1 MAETPKIYSF
11 ARFIGAAGVNREES
25 LAARR
30 TGIVLEVPMLIASL
44 WILLNWISEGS
55 SSSYNIYDIY
65 LWGFFIVETVVLSFL
80 VNDTRLYLRSNWLNL
95 IIVVTG
101 IPMLLGWP
109 THLGAL
115 RLLRVIIVFAL
126 LMHISGRVKKMLSR
140 NELAATGLASLI
152 VIVMAGIL
160 MSALEPNI
168 NGPLEGIWWAWV
180 TITTVGYGDVVP
192 ETHTGRAFASIII
205 FLGLGLFAALTASFT
220 SFFISQREEK
230 NISSEEGVHKR
241 LTGIEQQLAQ
251 LKEKVDC
258 LITHKEQGKSDK
270 EKP

>member
-1 MAETPKIYSF
+1 MAEIPKIYSF
-11 ARFIGAAGVNREES
+11 ARFIGAAGVDRKES

-30 TGIVLEVPMLIASL
+30 TGIVLEIPMLIASL
-44 WILLNWISEGS
+44 WILLNWISGHTTA
-55 SSSYNIYDIY
+55 SYNVYDIY
-65 LWGFFIVETVVLSFL
+65 LWSFFIVETVVLALL
-80 VNDTRLYLRSNWLNL
+80 VNNTQRYLRGNWLNL
-95 IIVVTG
+95 IIIVTG

-115 RLLRVIIVFAL
+115 RLLRLIIVFAL
-126 LMHISGRVKKMLSR
+126 LMHIGGRVKKMLSR
-140 NELAATGLASLI
+140 NELAATGFASLI

-220 SFFISQREEK
+220 SYFINQKEEQI
-230 NISSEEGVHKR
+230 ISSEEGVHKR
-241 LTGIEQQLAQ
+241 LSAIERHLSK
-251 LKEKVDC
+251 LEEKIDC
-258 LITHKEQGKSDK
+258 LNTQNEQGKSDK
-270 EKP
+270 E

>member
-1 MAETPKIYSF
+1 MAKPPTIYHF
-11 ARFIGAAGVNREES
+11 ARLIGVAGVDREES
-25 LAARR
+25 LTARR
-30 TGIVLEVPMLIASL
+30 TAIILEIPMLIASL
-44 WILLNWISEGS
+44 WILLNWISEIS
-55 SSSYNIYDIY
+55 LASHNIYDVY
-65 LWGFFIVETVVLSFL
+65 LWGFFIVETAVLSFL
-80 VNDTRLYLRSNWLNL
+80 VNDTGLYLRRNWLNL
-95 IIVVTG
+95 IIIITG

-115 RLLRVIIVFAL
+115 RLLRIIIVFAL
-126 LMHISGRVKKMLSR
+126 LMHIGGRVKKMLSR

-192 ETHTGRAFASIII
+192 ETHIGRAFASIII

-230 NISSEEGVHKR
+230 IISSEEGVHKR
-241 LTGIEQQLAQ
+241 LTLIEQQLAQ
-251 LKEKVDC
+251 LEEKIDC
-258 LITHKEQGKSDK
+258 LVTHDEQGKPSR
-270 EKP
+270 E

>member
-1 MAETPKIYSF
+1 MAETPKIYNF
-11 ARFIGAAGVNREES
+11 ARFIGAAGVAREEN
-25 LAARR
+25 AKARR
-30 TGIVLEVPMLIASL
+30 TGIILEVPMLIASL
-44 WILLNWISEGS
+44 WILLNWISES
-55 SSSYNIYDIY
+55 SSTSYNIYDIY
-65 LWGFFIVETVVLSFL
+65 LWAFFIVETLVLSFL
-80 VNDTRLYLRSNWLNL
+80 VNDTRLYLRGNWLNL
-95 IIVVTG
+95 IIIITG

-126 LMHISGRVKKMLSR
+126 LMHIGGRVKKMLSR
-140 NELAATGLASLI
+140 NELAATGLASFI

-192 ETHTGRAFASIII
+192 KTHAGRAFASIII

-230 NISSEEGVHKR
+230 IISSEEDVHKR
-241 LTGIEQQLAQ
+241 LTVIERQLAR
-251 LKEKVDC
+251 LEEKIDC
-258 LITHKEQGKSDK
+258 LVSADKQGGANKE
-270 EKP
+270 

>member
-1 MAETPKIYSF
+1 MADTPQIYSF
-11 ARFIGAAGVNREES
+11 ARFIGAAGVDKEES

-44 WILLNWISEGS
+44 WILLNWISGTAS
-55 SSSYNIYDIY
+55 TSYNIYDIY

-80 VNDTRLYLRSNWLNL
+80 VNDTRRYLSRNWLNL
-95 IIVVTG
+95 IIITTG

-126 LMHISGRVKKMLSR
+126 LMHIGGRVKKMLSR

-168 NGPLEGIWWAWV
+168 NGPLDGIWWAWV

-192 ETHTGRAFASIII
+192 ETHAGRAFASIII

-220 SFFISQREEK
+220 SFFISQREEQI
-230 NISSEEGVHKR
+230 ISSEEGVHKR
-241 LTGIEQQLAQ
+241 LSAIERQLAR
-251 LKEKVDC
+251 LEEKIDGVVTAD
-258 LITHKEQGKSDK
+258 EKSESPK
-270 EKP
+270 K

>member
-1 MAETPKIYSF
+1 MAEIPKIHSF
-11 ARFIGAAGVNREES
+11 ARLIGAAGVDKEES

-44 WILLNWISEGS
+44 WILLNWISGS
-55 SSSYNIYDIY
+55 ASSSYNIYDIY
-65 LWGFFIVETVVLSFL
+65 LWGFFIIETVVLSFL
-80 VNDTRLYLRSNWLNL
+80 VNDTRLYLRRNWLNL
-95 IIVVTG
+95 VIIITG

-126 LMHISGRVKKMLSR
+126 LMHIGGRVKKMLSR

-168 NGPLEGIWWAWV
+168 KGPLDGIWWAWV

-192 ETHTGRAFASIII
+192 ETHVGRAFASVII

-220 SFFISQREEK
+220 SYFINQQEEK
-230 NISSEEGVHKR
+230 IISSEEGVHKR
-241 LTGIEQQLAQ
+241 LSAIERQLAR
-251 LKEKVDC
+251 LEEKIDGVVPAD
-258 LITHKEQGKSDK
+258 
-270 EKP
+270 EKDESTKK